1 MGTGLK
7 YFVLAF
13 SALLPL
19 VNPLGSALIFLG
31 VVGHAPDDL
40 FQQLAR
46 KVAIT
51 TVIFLLVIE
60 LAGGALLAF
69 FGISLPIV
77 QLAGGLVLAYMGW
90 SMLNTKQQ
98 GTNEDPTKTSAAAV
112 STGPLEQMVFYP
124 LSFPITAGPGCVVV
138 TLTLSAHA
146 SGHGVFDTVA
156 EHLGIALAIIA
167 LGASVWFC
175 YAYAQKIETK
185 VPPAT
190 AQGVLR
196 IISFVVLCIGAQIA
210 WNGLESMIKAMK

>member
-1 MGTGLK
+1 MGPGFK

-31 VVGHAPDDL
+31 VVGHASEEL

-46 KVAIT
+46 KVAVT

-90 SMLNTKQQ
+90 SMLNSKDAQT
-98 GTNEDPTKTSAAAV
+98 DRDATKTSAAAA
-112 STGPLEQMVFYP
+112 SSGPLEQM
-124 LSFPITAGPGCVVV
+124 I
-138 TLTLSAHA
+138 
-146 SGHGVFDTVA
+146 
-156 EHLGIALAIIA
+156 
-167 LGASVWFC
+167 
-175 YAYAQKIETK
+175 
-185 VPPAT
+185 
-190 AQGVLR
+190 
-196 IISFVVLCIGAQIA
+196 
-210 WNGLESMIKAMK
+210 